1 MRLRLPRIDRTTA
14 FIALGAVLLGALYVV
29 AATWV
34 ESHFAET
41 VSSTSSLSSSGEGL
55 KVWYDYLGRF
65 GVAPR
70 QLTEFG
76 SLPASATVVLAGPFE
91 TAPTA
96 ADAGRL
102 ASWVRDGGRA
112 VVVGLDEGGILGTIG
127 SLDGDVSA
135 DAGSVVGPAYPSAY
149 APGISRIAAGS
160 GRLTVDGP
168 AWVALY
174 GDSIGAT
181 LVTRRYGRGEV
192 VWLADVTPVSNDGIS
207 RADDARFAVRLAL
220 EGGRPVYFDEY
231 HHGLTSEVGA
241 WTRLGLGGQAAL
253 VLILAA
259 VAVLLFA
266 RGRRIGPAIE
276 RPGVPAARGGAY
288 IAQLAELF
296 RTAGARSEA
305 LAALEDG
312 VSRAIARRYGTRE
325 AGLAR
330 QPGAREALAR
340 SVALRRRGR
349 IAKDEF
355 VTTAALLRAA
365 RNEVEGGNG

>member
-1 MRLRLPRIDRTTA
+1 
-14 FIALGAVLLGALYVV
+14 
-29 AATWV
+29 
-34 ESHFAET
+34 
-41 VSSTSSLSSSGEGL
+41 
-55 KVWYDYLGRF
+55 
-65 GVAPR
+65 
-70 QLTEFG
+70 
-76 SLPASATVVLAGPFE
+76 
-91 TAPTA
+91 
-96 ADAGRL
+96 
-102 ASWVRDGGRA
+102 
-112 VVVGLDEGGILGTIG
+112 
-127 SLDGDVSA
+127 
-135 DAGSVVGPAYPSAY
+135 VGPAYPSAY